1 MEDEILDDG
10 REFRKNSPND
20 YVEII
25 NLKRAL
31 AEDEKKVEYGT
42 YGVWVLIIITTIAA
56 VYEMSVYNETALLLG
71 IYIPILVI
79 YFGCALYMKS
89 KPQMAFIIVL
99 SVYGIVQLLGMI
111 ADPMAL
117 IRGLLLKIVL
127 IYYLAIAISAAGKYE
142 KAKER
147 LYDLEAD

>member
-71 IYIPILVI
+71 IYIPILMI

>member
-10 REFRKNSPND
+10 REFRRKSPDD

-31 AEDEKKVEYGT
+31 AEDEKKVEHGT
-42 YGVWVLIIITTIAA
+42 YAVWVLIIITAIAA
-56 VYEMSVYNETALLLG
+56 VYEMSVYDETALLLG

-79 YFGCALYMKS
+79 YFGCAFYMKS

-99 SVYGIVQLLGMI
+99 SVYGIVQLLGML

-117 IRGLLLKIVL
+117 IRGLLLKIIL
-127 IYYLAIAISAAGKYE
+127 IYYLAVAIGAAGKYE
-142 KAKER
+142 RAKKR

>member
-1 MEDEILDDG
+1 MEDDILDDG
-10 REFRKNSPND
+10 REFRKKSPND

-31 AEDEKKVEYGT
+31 GEDEKRVEHGIYA
-42 YGVWVLIIITTIAA
+42 VWVLIVITGIAA
-56 VYEMSVYNETALLLG
+56 VYEMSVYDDTALLLG

-79 YFGCALYMKS
+79 YFGCAFYMKS

-99 SVYGIVQLLGMI
+99 SVYGIVQLLGMLV
-111 ADPMAL
+111 DPMAL
-117 IRGLLLKIVL
+117 VRGLLVKIIL
-127 IYYLAIAISAAGKYE
+127 IYYLAIAIGAAGKYE
-142 KAKER
+142 KAKKR

>member
-1 MEDEILDDG
+1 MEDDILDDG

-31 AEDEKKVEYGT
+31 AEDEKKVQHGKYA
-42 YGVWVLIIITTIAA
+42 VWVLIVITALAA
-56 VYEMSVYNETALLLG
+56 VFEMSMYDETALFLG

-79 YFGCALYMKS
+79 YFASAFYMKS

-99 SVYGIVQLLGMI
+99 SVYGIVQFLGML
-111 ADPMAL
+111 ADPMTL
-117 IRGLLLKIVL
+117 IRGLLLKIIL

-142 KAKER
+142 KAKKR